1 MMLLGEHAELRSYE
15 AHKLSILA
23 GLSEAQREWERK
35 AGARLVVS
43 LVPPYFSYTADR
55 PGGSWR
61 SAA

>member
-1 MMLLGEHAELRSYE
+1 MTLFGQAAPRSYE
-15 AHKLSILA
+15 AHKRRILS